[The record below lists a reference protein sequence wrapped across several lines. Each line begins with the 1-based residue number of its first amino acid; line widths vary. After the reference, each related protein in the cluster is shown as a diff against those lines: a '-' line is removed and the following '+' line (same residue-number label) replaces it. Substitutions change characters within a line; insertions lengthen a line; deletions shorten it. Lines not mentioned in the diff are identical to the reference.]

1 MAIDR
6 RYLLSRIEEIEFEEQ
21 RSIRREVDA
30 EFFKQGWRS
39 SPSLVSGSAR
49 AIAIGVRRA
58 TARIAEETWTIAEKE
73 APRFAADARRV
84 AKHLRI
90 RMVGFY
96 RQRLMSDDGL
106 LAPEEIIRA
115 CSDLSEVLHN
125 ICNEMVEDVIYR
137 SRPLPSSSLPEGPDL
152 EAVGQVETPRKIV
165 RQAQCIDLDK
175 LPTMLL
181 EVRSLIGVARIDNAQ
196 RRALIRQ
203 IVAIETFAKRPN
215 PHQAM
220 LLSMVKRLPP
230 ALKMVR
236 LDIAGSLVE
245 SFIEQHWTI
254 LGPDG

>member
-39 SPSLVSGSAR
+39 SPRLVSGSAR

-58 TARIAEETWTIAEKE
+58 TARIAEETWTIAENE
-73 APRFAADARRV
+73 APKFAADARKV
-84 AKHLRI
+84 AKYLRT

-106 LAPEEIIRA
+106 WAPEEIMRA
-115 CSDLSEVLHN
+115 CQELSEVLHD
-125 ICNEMVEDVIYR
+125 ICNEMVDDLIYR
-137 SRPLPSSSLPEGPDL
+137 SKPLPSSSLPERPDL
-152 EAVGQVETPRKIV
+152 DPFGPAETPRKIV

-175 LPTMLL
+175 LSTMLS
-181 EVRSLIGVARIDNAQ
+181 EVRSLIGAARIDNTR
-196 RRALIRQ
+196 RRALIHQ
-203 IVAIETFAKRPN
+203 IAAIEAFAERPN

-236 LDIAGSLVE
+236 LNMAGSLVE
-245 SFIEQHWTI
+245 SFIEQSETI
-254 LGPDG
+254 LGADG

>member
-6 RYLLSRIEEIEFEEQ
+6 RYLLSRIEEIGFEEQ
-21 RSIRREVDA
+21 RSIRTEVDA
-30 EFFKQGWRS
+30 KFFNRDLRT
-39 SPSLVSGSAR
+39 SPSLVSGSAQ
-49 AIAIGVRRA
+49 AIAVGVRRA
-58 TARIAEETWTIAEKE
+58 TARIAEETWTIGEKE

-90 RMVGFY
+90 RMIGFY

-137 SRPLPSSSLPEGPDL
+137 SRPLPSSSMPGGPDL

-175 LPTMLL
+175 LPTMLS
-181 EVRSLIGVARIDNAQ
+181 EVRSLIGAARIDNTR
-196 RRALIRQ
+196 RRALIHQ
-203 IVAIETFAKRPN
+203 ITAIEAFAERPN

-236 LDIAGSLVE
+236 LNMAGSLVE
-245 SFIEQHWTI
+245 SFIEQPETI